1 MDVIKLGELYSSFKL
16 TRIEK
21 KKHMYTYMN
30 GTLFNAKISV
40 HFAVRNVRFS

>member
-21 KKHMYTYMN
+21 KTY
-30 GTLFNAKISV
+30 V
-40 HFAVRNVRFS
+40 HIYEWDFV